1 MSVFYNA
8 HNFIFRTFVAFL
20 QNMDSFQVI
29 QPAAALSQY
38 VKNYWFMTV
47 HNEVQASERV
57 IPTGMMSLVF
67 HRGERIF
74 ASRENQWQPRAF
86 LGGQDSAYSDLSYR
100 GAIDM
105 ISVEFRPAG
114 AKVFFKLP
122 MNELF
127 EQTVS
132 IDSLNDPQLV
142 ELEKR
147 LSDATDPK
155 TCVYLIERFLEKRL
169 YLSDA
174 YNQKRINAVM
184 QAIYDGQQNIDMLAQ
199 TACLGYKQFKR
210 IFADYIGANPKDY
223 LRVVRFQKA
232 LHTMHL
238 QPDISLVQL
247 AFDCGY
253 YDQAHFNKE
262 FKQFCGYT
270 PTEYKT
276 VCKPYSDFFS

>member
-1 MSVFYNA
+1 
-8 HNFIFRTFVAFL
+8 
-20 QNMDSFQVI
+20 
-29 QPAAALSQY
+29 
-38 VKNYWFMTV
+38 MTV
-47 HNEVQASERV
+47 NSEVQASERV
-57 IPTGMMSLVF
+57 IPTGMMCLMF

-74 ASRENQWQPRAF
+74 STTDDQWQPRAF
-86 LGGQDSAYSDLSYR
+86 LSGQDAVYTDLSYC
-100 GAIDM
+100 GNIDM

-114 AKVFFKLP
+114 AKAFFKFP
-122 MNELF
+122 MIELY
-127 EQTVS
+127 EHTVA
-132 IDSLNDPQLV
+132 IDLLNDPQLV

-147 LSDATDPK
+147 LSCETDPK
-155 TCVYLIERFLEKRL
+155 MCVFLIERFLEKRL
-169 YLSDA
+169 YLSDT
-174 YNQKRINAVM
+174 YNQKRINAVV
-184 QAIYDGQQNIDMLAQ
+184 QAIYGGQQNIDKLAQ